1 MENRAL
7 IAIFLSVAVL
17 VLYSV
22 LFPQQPPVNTE
33 QPAKTSAAPGV
44 SEAGPAPP
52 PAEMPAGAVEGTPA
66 LDMQAP
72 EKDITV
78 ETGLYTAVISSKG
91 GVIKSWKLSE
101 YKDEAG
107 KPVEM
112 AYPDYAVKPL
122 LVVPGGMD
130 AAHAGQMDYRSD
142 KNRIKID
149 GGDGSAVLELSYY
162 GADGRSVI
170 KTLTFNSGTY
180 AVGLDVA
187 VHGFDGYKLL
197 MGEDFGSLTP
207 MAGKGYGFVGPLIY
221 VDGEFKEKGF
231 VHWVSGLFGKSG
243 EEKKDIR
250 DYKGSAGWTGL
261 TDKYFLAAVVPDGGI
276 DAVVATGATDWG
288 YVGVEAPANGEP
300 FKGLFYAGPKEYD
313 ILKATG
319 HDLRKAV
326 DFGWFTFIAKP
337 LFVSLKFLHGL
348 IGNYGWAIII
358 ITFIIKLAFAPLT
371 HKQQKSMK
379 RMSALQPR
387 INELKEKFKGD
398 PQRMNTEMMELYK
411 KEKVNPLGGCLPML
425 VQIPVFIALYNVL
438 NNAIELRHAPFALW
452 LVDLS
457 AKDPYYI
464 LPVLMGVSMFVMQKM
479 TPSTMEPAQAKM
491 MMFLPVVMT
500 FMFISL
506 PSGLVLYFTVS
517 NLLSMAQQLYINK
530 SAAA

>member
-22 LFPQQPPVNTE
+22 LFPQQPPVNPE
-33 QPAKTSAAPGV
+33 QPAKTAAAPEV
-44 SEAGPAPP
+44 SKAEPVPP
-52 PAEMPAGAVEGTPA
+52 PAERPAGAAEDVASPVKQE
-66 LDMQAP
+66 P

-78 ETGLYTAVISSKG
+78 ETGLYTAVISSRG
-91 GVIKSWKLSE
+91 GVVKSWRLAKYTGE
-101 YKDEAG
+101 DG
-107 KPVEM
+107 KPAEM
-112 AYPDYAVKPL
+112 AYPDYVVKPL

-130 AAHAGQMDYRSD
+130 VAAAGKMDYVPD
-142 KNRIKID
+142 KERITID
-149 GGDGSAVLELSYY
+149 GESGGAVLNLSYSD
-162 GADGRSVI
+162 GAGRTIV
-170 KTLTFNSGTY
+170 KTLTFQSGTY

-187 VHGFDGYKLL
+187 VNGFDSYRLL
-197 MGEDFGSLTP
+197 MGEDFGSLTT
-207 MAGKGYGFVGPLIY
+207 AANKGYGFVGPLIY
-221 VDGEFKEKGF
+221 VDGQFKEKGF
-231 VHWVSGLFGKSG
+231 VHWVSNLFGKSE
-243 EEKKDIR
+243 EEKKEIR
-250 DYKGSAGWTGL
+250 DYKGSAGWAGL
-261 TDKYFLAAVVPDGGI
+261 TDKYFLAAVVPDGAI
-276 DAVVATGATDWG
+276 DAVVARGATDWG
-288 YVGVEAPANGEP
+288 YVGVEALSKDGP
-300 FKGLFYAGPKEYD
+300 FKGYIYAGPKEYD
-313 ILKATG
+313 VLKAAG
-319 HDLRKAV
+319 HDMHKAV

-337 LFVSLKFLHGL
+337 LFVSLKFFQGL
-348 IGNYGWAIII
+348 VGNYGWSIII
-358 ITFIIKLAFAPLT
+358 ITFIIKLLFAPLT

-411 KEKVNPLGGCLPML
+411 REKVNPLGGCLPML

-479 TPSTMEPAQAKM
+479 TPSTMEPMQAKM

-500 FMFISL
+500 FMFVSL